1 MKKEKDLTIND
12 LTLNRKNKKN
22 FFALIKD
29 NRFLLIL
36 IAPAFLFY
44 IVFSIT
50 PMYGLLLAFKNFMP
64 NKGVFGSPWVGLDN
78 FKFIL
83 NFPEIWDVVENTL
96 IISFGR
102 ILLGFWMPI
111 LLAILLNE
119 LRFCRFKKITQ
130 TLLTF
135 PHFLSWVIIAGFIRT
150 MFSGTGI
157 INNLISVMGGDKISF
172 LSDGNFFLAL
182 IFITDIWKEA
192 GWASIIYLAVIS
204 GIDAELYE
212 AAEIDGATRIK
223 KIIYITLPGIKSMAV
238 LLLLLSIGGVLS
250 AGFDQIFN
258 LYNAL
263 VYDTADI
270 LDTYIYRIVFG
281 SNINQ
286 GVGVAVGLIKSVI
299 SFILL
304 FIADRIAKVMGER
317 GVF

>member
-1 MKKEKDLTIND
+1 MKKERTLTFKGI
-12 LTLNRKNKKN
+12 TPNKKRKKR
-22 FFALIKD
+22 FFALVAE
-29 NRFLLIL
+29 NRYLLIL

-44 IVFSIT
+44 VVFNIT
-50 PMYGLLLAFKNFMP
+50 PLYGILLAFKNFMP
-64 NKGVFGSPWVGLDN
+64 NKGILGSPWVGLEN

-96 IISFGR
+96 IISCGR
-102 ILLGFWMPI
+102 ILLGFTMPI
-111 LLAILLNE
+111 ILAIFLNE
-119 LRFCRFKKITQ
+119 LKFQRFKKITQ

-135 PHFLSWVIIAGFIRT
+135 PHFLSWVIIAGFVRN

-157 INNLISVMGGDKISF
+157 INSLICKTGGGRISF
-172 LSDGNFFLAL
+172 LSDGGFFLAL
-182 IFITDIWKEA
+182 IFISDIWKEA
-192 GWASIIYLAVIS
+192 GWSSIIYLAVIS
-204 GIDAELYE
+204 GIEPELYE
-212 AAEIDGATRIK
+212 AAEIDGATRFK
-223 KIIYITLPGIKSMAV
+223 KIIFITLPGIKSMAV
-238 LLLLLSIGGVLS
+238 LLFLLSIGGVLS

-258 LYNAL
+258 LYNPL

-304 FIADRIAKVMGER
+304 FAADRIAKSLGER

>member
-212 AAEIDGATRIK
+212 AAEIDGATRLK

-263 VYDTADI
+263 VYDKADI